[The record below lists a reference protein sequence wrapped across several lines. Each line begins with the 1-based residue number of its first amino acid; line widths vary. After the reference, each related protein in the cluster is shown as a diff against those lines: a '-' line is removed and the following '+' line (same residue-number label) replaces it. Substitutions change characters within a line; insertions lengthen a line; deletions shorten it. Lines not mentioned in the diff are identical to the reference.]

1 MNQPGPLKL
10 KYYLLLSCFSLGFLL
25 LAISQLII
33 GDRIFRTTDL
43 TVADSLNLNLSATT
57 LSVNSINQQ
66 NIISTTIQT
75 ELTLDLLKLIKPTPS
90 NLESKVL
97 GWFVKKNPETT
108 IHSDKP
114 IQIFNQDEVLL
125 LEISLIKPFI
135 LPLSTSTEQKIGR
148 TTTQIEA
155 LIHIISPE
163 LLPKLLTEPTLNLS
177 INIRDLDVN
186 PINGNSWF
194 KQKIHRLTQL
204 SIPHLKSQLTFKLP
218 KIPPQWSDPSKLL
231 NITSYE
237 FYPIPNSDQTVE
249 NDNEKYSSAETV
261 GIRASVTT
269 PNPILEI
276 KRYIKDLHLDIE
288 VIWNFPLSIFLLQQ
302 QSTGDRHQNLTKI
315 MVPLAS
321 ATTDPFT
328 LNDSLIDLNLS
339 IHAILL
345 PSSTSQIVHL
355 HSNQSHVDQSQNP
368 LTEFLN
374 KFLKGK
380 ENQLVIRYRSP
391 NDDDHQ
397 DELMQFNQDDDDDNQ
412 EEVSGNGVETRQ
424 LSLLPILDV
433 QNEPQR
439 PQKIMGSQSAPEF
452 ITAFLRLIDLPLNF
466 PGAPKDLEL
475 VTSIEV
481 QRMKI
486 DLVGLIPPNSRV
498 LCSGEL
504 RGIVNLPP
512 QLSGLTSILK
522 IIDVTPN
529 IILIDGPLPNS
540 TISRPSIN
548 DEEEYP
554 ENGFAR
560 LLPDTPLPA
569 TLTPLEKDPRLLL
582 LNANFV
588 KVPLHILEGRSDI
601 FRRYA
606 AKYML
611 HHRKNLFN
619 ILKDDND
626 QDPPSGVL
634 TSILGGF
641 GANAS
646 LANSFDVQLINITIH
661 GSFYV

>member
-186 PINGNSWF
+186 PINGNKLVQAKNSPAHSAF
-194 KQKIHRLTQL
+194 DT
-204 SIPHLKSQLTFKLP
+204 SSQITTNLQT
-218 KIPPQWSDPSKLL
+218 DPSKLL

-412 EEVSGNGVETRQ
+412 EEVSGNGVGNSTT
-424 LSLLPILDV
+424 
-433 QNEPQR
+433 
-439 PQKIMGSQSAPEF
+439 KF
-452 ITAFLRLIDLPLNF
+452 ITNIR
-466 PGAPKDLEL
+466 
-475 VTSIEV
+475 
-481 QRMKI
+481 
-486 DLVGLIPPNSRV
+486 
-498 LCSGEL
+498 CSE
-504 RGIVNLPP
+504 
-512 QLSGLTSILK
+512 
-522 IIDVTPN
+522 
-529 IILIDGPLPNS
+529 
-540 TISRPSIN
+540 
-548 DEEEYP
+548 
-554 ENGFAR
+554 
-560 LLPDTPLPA
+560 
-569 TLTPLEKDPRLLL
+569 
-582 LNANFV
+582 
-588 KVPLHILEGRSDI
+588 
-601 FRRYA
+601 
-606 AKYML
+606 
-611 HHRKNLFN
+611 
-619 ILKDDND
+619 
-626 QDPPSGVL
+626 
-634 TSILGGF
+634 
-641 GANAS
+641 
-646 LANSFDVQLINITIH
+646 
-661 GSFYV
+661 